1 MLDEDKVVFDVSER
15 DNITTSLVELF
26 DFTNKQCGMARS
38 CNNGKTSY
46 KRYFY
51 ASHGVDISTYVIYA
65 IDLTPVIT
73 DSLYIV
79 EYTLQFIERFKNDVV
94 QRLNKMM

>member
-1 MLDEDKVVFDVSER
+1 M
-15 DNITTSLVELF
+15 
-26 DFTNKQCGMARS
+26 
-38 CNNGKTSY
+38 SY

-73 DSLYIV
+73 DSLDIV
-79 EYTLQFIERFKNDVV
+79 EYTLQFIEKFKNDIV